1 MIWSKYTSNMAWYFF
16 SSWWWFIFRKFTYNL
31 LISVNDPRHVYLRH
45 GKGSK
50 CILGRSK
57 LYQEFVII
65 QFASLSPMPMD
76 KERTLSERRGKP
88 PACDLIPGGGREGGL
103 PAVSCLLAPFVQKCR
118 RRDLAQSHHG
128 LGVWPAE
135 DTLLTRTRISFLKP
149 IMQ

>member
-1 MIWSKYTSNMAWYFF
+1 MACYFLF
-16 SSWWWFIFRKFTYNL
+16 HGGDLYLESLKTIIGL
-31 LISVNDPRHVYLRH
+31 VSVNDPQHIYLRH

-65 QFASLSPMPMD
+65 QFASLSPMLMD

-128 LGVWPAE
+128 LGV
-135 DTLLTRTRISFLKP
+135 
-149 IMQ
+149 